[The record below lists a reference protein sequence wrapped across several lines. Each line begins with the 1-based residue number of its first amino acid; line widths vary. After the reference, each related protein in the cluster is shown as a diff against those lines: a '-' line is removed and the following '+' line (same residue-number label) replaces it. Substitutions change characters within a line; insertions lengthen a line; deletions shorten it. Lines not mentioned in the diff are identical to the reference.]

1 MKVLEM
7 SIYLLTIVM
16 IAYGICGLEP
26 RVFQYWQLSIVP
38 VVAIAMIIWTNS
50 TNIGLKGT
58 ILYGVIFVIFI
69 MLFDEGIKCT
79 IFFSILIT
87 ILHALLINVE
97 SVVCVTLLEY
107 DSNSL
112 MIPLNILL
120 LCVVLSLWIKKH
132 SQVKLKEIGKG
143 YRIILFL
150 SFVVDVISTLYL
162 GDYILI
168 YYQSNICD
176 ALYFEAIYLVIVI
189 GIIFKFFLMVRLVM
203 ANQVYREN
211 QVLAERLIE
220 IQREHYE
227 YLCQREKETKSFRH
241 DIKNHMAVIKKL
253 LKDDCKEDLIEYTRA
268 MDEKLESFSNK
279 INVNNNVA
287 DAIIN
292 QYYKEAEEKGVR
304 IDVEGHFPNPCRV
317 STYDLSIII
326 SNLLSNA
333 LEAELKTD
341 ENRIKV
347 EIRYTETEIFF
358 EITNHVSGAPKI
370 RNGIIETT
378 KTDKI
383 YHGYGMNN
391 IRESVAKYKGEYII
405 TSDNTSFRALIIL
418 ENRELLK

>member
-1 MKVLEM
+1 MKMLEM
-7 SIYLLTIVM
+7 SVYLLTIVT
-16 IAYGICGLEP
+16 IACGICGLEL
-26 RVFQYWQLSIVP
+26 REFRYRQLSIIP
-38 VVAIAMIIWTNS
+38 LAAIAMLIWANS
-50 TNIGLKGT
+50 DSDCIKAL
-58 ILYGVIFVIFI
+58 ILYGVILYIFI
-69 MLFDEGIKCT
+69 MLFDERIGNNM
-79 IFFSILIT
+79 FFSIFI
-87 ILHALLINVE
+87 IIIHALLINVQ
-97 SVVCVTLLEY
+97 SVVFATLIDY
-107 DSNSL
+107 DCNSMLIPISIFLICIVVSIL
-112 MIPLNILL
+112 M
-120 LCVVLSLWIKKH
+120 KKY
-132 SQVKLKEIGKG
+132 SRVKLKNIGTG

-150 SFVVDVISTLYL
+150 SFVIDVISTLYL

-358 EITNHVSGAPKI
+358 EITNHVSEAPKI